1 MNNSNIQRDAISLKT
16 VLMSVGF
23 LTMTVLAT
31 TVKAEDLTVYS
42 SLAEPVEVHNEKA
55 DYKVGHIRLRDSDLS
70 FIQNGDVVGHGH
82 SISFVVHHDKKT
94 DTDTREFLVLTKLPE
109 GTFWVKDV
117 IEVPNKVVKANP
129 VTQISGNILGGTQ
142 GYQGITGT
150 YESKLTPDGKA
161 FMTVY
166 HIVRPK

>member
-1 MNNSNIQRDAISLKT
+1 MSNLIIKKDSICFRNI
-16 VLMSVGF
+16 LMAFVF
-23 LTMTVLAT
+23 LTMTVMVT
-31 TVKAEDLTVYS
+31 TVKAEDLTVYAA
-42 SLAEPVEVHNEKA
+42 LTEPVDVHNVKA
-55 DYKVGHIRLRDSDLS
+55 DYRVGHIRLRDSDLS

-109 GTFWVKDV
+109 GTFWIKDV

-129 VTQISGNILGGTQ
+129 VSKFSGDIIGGTL
-142 GYQGITGT
+142 GYQGISGT
-150 YESKLTPDGKA
+150 YESQLAPDGKA
-161 FMTVY
+161 LMAVY

>member
-1 MNNSNIQRDAISLKT
+1 
-16 VLMSVGF
+16 MSVVF
-23 LTMTVLAT
+23 LTMTVLVT

-55 DYKVGHIRLRDSDLS
+55 DYRVGHIRLRDSDIR
-70 FIQNGDVVGHGH
+70 FIQNGDVVGKGH
-82 SISFVVHHDKKT
+82 SISFVINHDKKT